1 MKPLRPALLAL
12 LCVALTGCAL
22 PSLPK
27 LPKLPSASDV
37 AAALPVAS
45 SGQSL
50 KDAAALAMPVA
61 DTWIQGATWVSLLG
75 NKLDPGG
82 RNGGY
87 KDGAW
92 IFTFQSPD
100 KAEALEVRVSQGQ
113 AVQRSISKKDYAELP
128 LDRDVNSLID
138 STDAVTKSG
147 ISAKALT
154 IVLRKDDAGM
164 VYNLVEEGGVARAV
178 LDAKTGEKR
187 PE

>member
-1 MKPLRPALLAL
+1 MRPVLLTLACL
-12 LCVALTGCAL
+12 VLPGCAL

-27 LPKLPSASDV
+27 LPKLPGPSDV
-37 AAALPVAS
+37 AAILPVGS

-50 KDAAALAMPVA
+50 KEAVALAMPVA
-61 DTWIQGATWVSLLG
+61 DNWAANASWVSLLG

-87 KDGAW
+87 QEGAW
-92 IFTFQSPD
+92 IFTFQSPN
-100 KAEALEVRVSQGQ
+100 KIEALEVRVSQGL
-113 AVQRSISKKDYAELP
+113 AVQRSITKKDYPDQP
-128 LDRDVNSLID
+128 LKRDVSGLID

-147 ISAKALT
+147 LSAKSLT
-154 IVLRKDDAGM
+154 IVLRQDGDNA

-187 PE
+187 DE

>member
-1 MKPLRPALLAL
+1 MRPLFLTA
-12 LCVALTGCAL
+12 LCVALSGCAL

-61 DTWIQGATWVSLLG
+61 DTWVKDATWVSLLG

-113 AVQRSISKKDYAELP
+113 AAQRSISKKAYAEQP
-128 LDRDVNSLID
+128 LDRDVSGLLD
-138 STDAVTKSG
+138 STDAVSKSG
-147 ISAKALT
+147 IGAKSFT